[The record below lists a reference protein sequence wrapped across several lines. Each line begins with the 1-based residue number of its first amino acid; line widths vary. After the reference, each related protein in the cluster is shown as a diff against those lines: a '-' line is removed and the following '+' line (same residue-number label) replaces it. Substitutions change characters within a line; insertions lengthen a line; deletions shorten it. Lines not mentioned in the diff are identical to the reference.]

1 MKQLLFICS
10 LFTAT
15 LSVAQDQ
22 TVKGL
27 QNDAGK
33 TVNKDPNDTVPK
45 TWKTG
50 GLFSLNISQGSLSN
64 WAAGGDNYSFTLNTY
79 INAYA
84 FYKKDKHSWDNN
96 IDINYGYINTSSQ
109 GVRKNDDRIDLLS
122 KYGYALNPKLNLAGL
137 FNFRSQFF
145 KGYDYPDKNT
155 KNLTSNLL
163 APAYVLFSIGLD
175 YKPVPEL
182 SIFASPITTRWTIVN
197 DDSLSAKG
205 SYGVDP
211 GKKVKNE
218 IGAYVTI
225 NYAHNLNK
233 LIRYKGRLDLF
244 SNYKHNPQ
252 NVDLYFTNLFSVK
265 LSRVLAATW
274 SFDLIY
280 DDDVKLF
287 GPDKTSAGLQLKS
300 LIGVGILVKL

>member
-1 MKQLLFICS
+1 MKQLLFICT
-10 LFTAT
+10 LFTA
-15 LSVAQDQ
+15 SFSFAQDQ

-27 QNDAGK
+27 QDDAGK

-50 GLFSLNISQGSLSN
+50 GLFNLNLSQGSLSN
-64 WAAGGDNYSFTLNTY
+64 WAAGGDNYSLTLSTY

-96 IDINYGYINTSSQ
+96 LDINYGYINTTSL

-145 KGYDYPDKNT
+145 KGYDYNSDNT

-197 DDSLSAKG
+197 DDSLAAKG

-218 IGAYVTI
+218 IGAYITV

-233 LIRYKGRLDLF
+233 LIRYKARLDLF

-265 LSRVLAATW
+265 LSRILAATW

-287 GPDKTSAGLQLKS
+287 GPNKTSPGLQLKS
-300 LIGVGILVKL
+300 LIGVGMLVKL

>member
-50 GLFSLNISQGSLSN
+50 GLFSLNISQGSLSI

>member
-1 MKQLLFICS
+1 MKQLLFICT
-10 LFTAT
+10 FFITT
-15 LSVAQDQ
+15 LSFAQDQ

-27 QNDAGK
+27 QSDAGK
-33 TVNKDPNDTVPK
+33 TVNKDPNDTLAK

-50 GLFSLNISQGSLSN
+50 GLFNLNISQGSLSN

-96 IDINYGYINTSSQ
+96 IDINYGYINTTSL

-182 SIFASPITTRWTIVN
+182 SLFASPITTRWTIVN

-218 IGAYVTI
+218 IGAYVTV

-300 LIGVGILVKL
+300 LIGVGLLVKL